1 MYFTCT
7 VAIFVWFT
15 VYTDRFETTNPEILD
30 NIDSPAQYSQPVC
43 NKDFNKVLIFSRLL
57 FEIKFYKIKLYF
69 TIYRSP
75 NLFKFPSPKWLAQ
88 KLTVRP
94 VLWVGIFKC
103 NLHNVVLPL
112 CSEALQNST
121 CARSLLL
128 NRRTCKSFLNG
139 CSSLNLQKSEKNIPI
154 K

>member
-1 MYFTCT
+1 M
-7 VAIFVWFT
+7 AIFVLFT
-15 VYTDRFETTNPEILD
+15 VYTDSFETTNPEILD
-30 NIDSPAQYSQPVC
+30 SMDSPAQHSQPFC

-57 FEIKFYKIKLYF
+57 FGIKFYKIKLYF

-75 NLFKFPSPKWLAQ
+75 NLFKFLCPKWLAQ
-88 KLTVRP
+88 KLTVWS

-103 NLHNVVLPL
+103 NLHNVVLLL
-112 CSEALQNST
+112 CSEVVQNST

-128 NRRTCKSFLNG
+128 NRRTRKSFLNG
-139 CSSLNLQKSEKNIPI
+139 CSSLNLQKSEKNIAM